1 MLRESVLKK
10 EWMVLQK
17 VKLGIIG
24 FGVQG
29 GAYANLINE
38 GKVPNME
45 IGAICDIDP
54 DKEKRAKEQFPD
66 VPFYQDYKEMI
77 ESSYVDAIVT
87 CVPHYLHPEMGIEAL
102 SQDVHALLEKPA
114 GVYTKQVKEIN
125 DYAITKPDLT
135 YAIMFNQRT
144 NQLYQKVKQLIDD
157 GEIGAL
163 RRTNW
168 IITTWW
174 RPQGYYDQ
182 GSWRATWDGEGGGV
196 LVNQA
201 PHQIDLFQ
209 WICGMP
215 KKVYTKAQYGY
226 QRDIVVEDDVTTLLD
241 YGNGATGVFVTCTHD
256 VLGTDRLEILGDKGK
271 IVVDDSKKVTVKRL
285 HRPEKEM
292 SDTMSMQEIGK
303 LIQGGDTDQIYEEE
317 VIEFNSAWGS
327 QHATVLENFAANIL
341 DGTPLI
347 APGTDGIHGVELANA
362 MHLSSWLGKEVSLPV
377 DEEAYLEELNKRRE
391 EEKQGIY

>member
-1 MLRESVLKK
+1 M
-10 EWMVLQK
+10 QK